1 MHRRG
6 LRRAFELFVRPLV
19 REVALADPP
28 SPPVAGTARTAVS
41 GAGGTTREEYRI
53 TEPAV
58 PGGVSSR
65 TLSDARGI
73 DARGI
78 VYDAS
83 GCRPYMAGK
92 IALVAV

>member
-6 LRRAFELFVRPLV
+6 LRRAFELSVRPLV

-28 SPPVAGTARTAVS
+28 SPPVAPGTARTAVS

-58 PGGVSSR
+58 PGGVS
-65 TLSDARGI
+65 TAW
-73 DARGI
+73 
-78 VYDAS
+78 
-83 GCRPYMAGK
+83 
-92 IALVAV
+92 